1 MFYVFEPTHYQHIR
15 KSNESY
21 AKSTVIGLNQ
31 ESGHMVKWDTSTRS
45 CAVVGSHGKRTNRR
59 NDVNMTRDC
68 HIGKSF
74 LKWQL
79 IKLER
84 VSNLII
90 CA

>member
-1 MFYVFEPTHYQHIR
+1 
-15 KSNESY
+15 
-21 AKSTVIGLNQ
+21 
-31 ESGHMVKWDTSTRS
+31 MVKWDTSARS

-59 NDVNMTRDC
+59 NDVDITRDC

-74 LKWQL
+74 LKWKL

-90 CA
+90 WT

>member
-1 MFYVFEPTHYQHIR
+1 
-15 KSNESY
+15 
-21 AKSTVIGLNQ
+21 
-31 ESGHMVKWDTSTRS
+31 MVKWDTSARS

-59 NDVNMTRDC
+59 NDVDIMRGC

-90 CA
+90 WA

>member
-1 MFYVFEPTHYQHIR
+1 MI
-15 KSNESY
+15 
-21 AKSTVIGLNQ
+21 
-31 ESGHMVKWDTSTRS
+31 KWDISIRN
-45 CAVVGSHGKRTNRR
+45 CVVVGSHVKRTNKR
-59 NDVNMTRDC
+59 NDVDMTKGC

-90 CA
+90 WA